1 MSARDDLSAFLGDRK
16 FGTVLADPPWRFA
29 NRTGKIAPEHW
40 RLARYGT
47 LSIEEICALPVAEH
61 LDRTA
66 HCYLWVPNALLPYG
80 LRVLARLIRGTARLS
95 PDFEPAGARVRR
107 LCGAGV

>member
-40 RLARYGT
+40 RLARY
-47 LSIEEICALPVAEH
+47 
-61 LDRTA
+61 
-66 HCYLWVPNALLPYG
+66 CYLWVPNALLPYG
-80 LRVLARLIRGTARLS
+80 LRVLARLILEKARLS
-95 PDFEPAGARVRR
+95 ADFERAGVAVRR